1 MKNIA
6 GSLNI
11 PVVLSGKQSIS
22 LTIYEETANTL
33 YLISEAEA
41 REYGESPY
49 QLVEGKSYEYELPE
63 DYSLETSEIVSQSR
77 IHKNSG
83 RISTNIFV
91 GTFSVNIYR
100 ANTCAG
106 KIQLEIRSAKTN
118 YRTDYRIMLEEIA
131 TKCTDL
137 LMQQS
142 AMVNQHFTVD
152 IFSNPQTLYQR
163 FSFIRAIIDS
173 DDFNDAMHQIHVSPV
188 KRWKNTETSSNVCN
202 LRKIN
207 QQITR
212 QLITNKNR
220 VQLPDAYPLRKVLN
234 SVPDKIIVPAKEET
248 VDTPENR
255 FVKHTLETYL
265 QFCISILQHPNAGE
279 RLKRDAEAICEKL
292 NNFLSFSFFKE
303 VSRPTVLP
311 LNSPV
316 LQRKEGYREILQT
329 WFMYDMAARLIWSGG
344 ENVYAGGKRD
354 VATLYEYWLFFKL
367 LEILENLFQIK
378 PKSVNDLIEQT
389 NNGLELRL
397 KQGRAKVIEGIYE
410 TKHRK
415 LHIEFCYN
423 KTFSCTDNYPKA
435 GSWTKNMRP
444 DYTLSVWP
452 EGITCQEAEQQE
464 IIVHIHFDAKYRIDN
479 YDSLFMEID
488 PDEEKAD
495 QAKGNYKRADLLK
508 MHAYKD
514 AIRRTAGAY
523 ILYPG
528 TGGKQFHNFHE
539 VLPGLGAFAISPSKT
554 NEGINGLKE
563 FLHDIITH
571 FLNRASQREKIA
583 YHTYETFKEEQQ
595 SVQERLPEPYKTK
608 RDLIPDNTFVLV
620 GYYKDQKHLD
630 WILKNGLY
638 NTRTETKRGSLR
650 LSKETT
656 SAKYLLLHGEN
667 DTLTG
672 RIYKLDPEGP
682 RVLSKEKLVSL
693 NYPASPS
700 QLYYIVYK
708 ITNELEEEFENMKW
722 DISNLKNYQDKRNSA
737 LPFSTSLTELM
748 QVKVK

>member
-1 MKNIA
+1 MKNTS
-6 GSLNI
+6 GSLHI
-11 PVVLSGKQSIS
+11 PVILFSKESICFT
-22 LTIYEETANTL
+22 LYEETANTL
-33 YLISEAEA
+33 YLISNADA
-41 REYGESPY
+41 LEYGESPY
-49 QLVEGKSYEYELPE
+49 QLVEGKNYEYELPE
-63 DYSLETSEIVSQSR
+63 GYFLEKSEIVSQSR

-83 RISTNIFV
+83 RISTNIYV
-91 GTFSVNIYR
+91 GTFPINVYNEN
-100 ANTCAG
+100 ACVG
-106 KIQLEIRSAKTN
+106 KIQLEIRSVKTS

-142 AMVNQHFTVD
+142 SMVNQNFTVNILSD
-152 IFSNPQTLYQR
+152 PQTLYQR

-173 DDFNDAMHQIHVSPV
+173 DDFNDAIHQIHVSPV
-188 KRWKNTETSSNVCN
+188 KNWKNTETSNNVCN
-202 LRKIN
+202 LKRIN

-212 QLITNKNR
+212 QLITKKNR
-220 VQLPDAYPLRKVLN
+220 VQLPESYPLRKILN
-234 SVPDKIIVPAKEET
+234 TVPDKITIPAKEET
-248 VDTPENR
+248 SDTPENR

-265 QFCISILQHPNAGE
+265 QFCISILQHPKAGE
-279 RLKRDAEAICEKL
+279 RLKRDAEVTCEKL
-292 NNFLSFSFFKE
+292 NMFLSFSIFKE
-303 VSRPTVLP
+303 VSKLTVLP

-329 WFMYDMAARLIWSGG
+329 WFMYDMAARLIWNGG

-367 LEILENLFQIK
+367 LEILEDLFQIK
-378 PKSVNDLIEQT
+378 PNSVDELIEQT

-397 KQGRAKVIEGIYE
+397 KQGQTKVIDGVYE
-410 TKHRK
+410 TRNRK

-423 KTFSCTDNYPKA
+423 KTFSSTDNYPKS

-452 EGITCQEAEQQE
+452 EGISHQEAEQQE
-464 IIVHIHFDAKYRIDN
+464 VIVHIHFDAKYRIDN
-479 YDSLFMEID
+479 YDSLFLEVD
-488 PDEEKAD
+488 PDEEKTD

-528 TGGKQFHNFHE
+528 TGEKKFHNFHE

-554 NEGINGLKE
+554 KEGVNGIKK
-563 FLHDIITH
+563 FLYDIINH
-571 FLNRASQREKIA
+571 FQNRASQREKMA
-583 YHTYETFKEEQQ
+583 YHTYQTFNEELQL
-595 SVQERLPEPYKTK
+595 VQERLPEPYKTK

-620 GYYKDQKHLD
+620 GYYKNQEHLN
-630 WILKNGLY
+630 WILKNSLY

-650 LSKETT
+650 LNKETT

-667 DTLTG
+667 ETLTG
-672 RIYKLDPEGP
+672 KIYKLDPEGP
-682 RVLSKEKLVSL
+682 RVLSKEKLISR
-693 NYPASPS
+693 NYPGIPS
-700 QLYYIVYK
+700 QPYYIVYK
-708 ITNELEEEFENMKW
+708 IINELEEEFENIKW
-722 DISNLKNYQDKRNSA
+722 DISTLKNYQDKRNSS
-737 LPFSTSLTELM
+737 LPFSASLTELM
-748 QVKVK
+748 QIKVK